1 MLDQFLFTGKKTNIF
16 LLNYVSQFNIKRY
29 LVNIKHSVSTKLAN
43 YLFIVII
50 FAGVITSLSLMI
62 MASNKSDA
70 ESINISGSLR
80 MQSYRLLYELE
91 QHPEL
96 VEASLR
102 QYRVSLHSQALLEIA
117 HQWFVPNA
125 VKSSYHNLIKRWE
138 SMERYARHRD
148 IAAYK
153 TEITDYVAQ
162 VDQFVFTLQRFAE
175 QKWII
180 AVLVMSLSMFSIIVM
195 VSYIVWYARKEVV
208 LPLTQLTRASI
219 QVQMRQFNHVKV
231 NTKKQDELGSLARA
245 FTQMSSELEK
255 LYSSLEESVNEKT
268 QKLRQTNRSLT
279 MLYESSQQL
288 TINNVDEFTLQQ
300 VLKNIFISEHLRYLS
315 LIIDGAE
322 HWNLAFGNKQA
333 NQDCQQVELTIENEK
348 LAVLYWQAG
357 LPCPDPRTMRNIAQI
372 LSRTLYFHKIQRQQ
386 QQLLLMEE
394 RSIIARELH
403 DSLAQVLAFLQIQL
417 TLLKHNL
424 KQDDENAKTKSLSL
438 IANFEQA
445 LRDGYVQ
452 LRELLATFRLT
463 IQEANL
469 KLALEQVVDS
479 LRGQTEMQM
488 TVHCSLPSQSFNAQ
502 QLVHVLQIVRESI
515 LNAIKHSKGSLI
527 EVIAHTNQDG
537 EYELIV
543 RDDGIGIP
551 SLDEPDGHYG
561 LNIMNERSAQLNASL
576 HISNRTSGGT
586 EVKITLNQMGM

>member
-1 MLDQFLFTGKKTNIF
+1 M
-16 LLNYVSQFNIKRY
+16 
-29 LVNIKHSVSTKLAN
+29 NIKHSVSTKLAN

-288 TINNVDEFTLQQ
+288 TTNNVDELTLQQ
-300 VLKNIFISEHLRYLS
+300 VLKNIFISEHLRYLY
-315 LIIDGAE
+315 
-322 HWNLAFGNKQA
+322 Q
-333 NQDCQQVELTIENEK
+333 
-348 LAVLYWQAG
+348 
-357 LPCPDPRTMRNIAQI
+357 
-372 LSRTLYFHKIQRQQ
+372 
-386 QQLLLMEE
+386 
-394 RSIIARELH
+394 
-403 DSLAQVLAFLQIQL
+403 
-417 TLLKHNL
+417 
-424 KQDDENAKTKSLSL
+424 
-438 IANFEQA
+438 
-445 LRDGYVQ
+445 
-452 LRELLATFRLT
+452 
-463 IQEANL
+463 
-469 KLALEQVVDS
+469 
-479 LRGQTEMQM
+479 
-488 TVHCSLPSQSFNAQ
+488 
-502 QLVHVLQIVRESI
+502 
-515 LNAIKHSKGSLI
+515 
-527 EVIAHTNQDG
+527 
-537 EYELIV
+537 
-543 RDDGIGIP
+543 
-551 SLDEPDGHYG
+551 
-561 LNIMNERSAQLNASL
+561 
-576 HISNRTSGGT
+576 
-586 EVKITLNQMGM
+586 

>member
-1 MLDQFLFTGKKTNIF
+1 M
-16 LLNYVSQFNIKRY
+16 
-29 LVNIKHSVSTKLAN
+29 NIKHSVSTKLAN

-70 ESINISGSLR
+70 ESINVSGSLR

-96 VEASLR
+96 VELGLR
-102 QYRVSLHSQALLEIA
+102 QYRVSLHSQALLEID
-117 HQWFVPNA
+117 HQWFVPDE
-125 VKSSYHNLIKRWE
+125 VKQSYHNLIKRWE
-138 SMERYARHRD
+138 SMERYAREND
-148 IAAYK
+148 ISSYK
-153 TEITDYVAQ
+153 NQIADYVSQ
-162 VDQFVFTLQRFAE
+162 VDKFVFTLQRFAE
-175 QKWII
+175 KKWIL
-180 AVLVMSLSMFSIIVM
+180 AVLVISLSMLSIIIM
-195 VSYIVWYARKEVV
+195 VSYVVWYARREVV
-208 LPLTQLTRASI
+208 TPLKQLTRASI
-219 QVQMRQFNHVKV
+219 QIQMRQFNHVKL
-231 NTKKQDELGSLARA
+231 NTETPDELGSLARA

-268 QKLRQTNRSLT
+268 QKLRQTNLSLT

-288 TINNVDEFTLQQ
+288 TTNTVDELTLQQ
-300 VLKNIFISEHLRYLS
+300 VLKNIFISEHLRYIS
-315 LIIDGAE
+315 LVVDGAE
-322 HWNLAFGNKQA
+322 HWQLTFGEKQA
-333 NQDCQQVELTIENEK
+333 NQECQQVNLTIENEK
-348 LAVLYWQAG
+348 LATLYWQAG

-372 LSRTLYFHKIQRQQ
+372 LSRTLYFHQTQRQQ

-424 KQDDENAKTKSLSL
+424 KQDHAQAKEKSLTI

-463 IQEANL
+463 VQEANL
-469 KLALEQVVDS
+469 KLALEQVIDS
-479 LRGQTEMQM
+479 LRNQTTIQM
-488 TVHCSLPSQSFNAQ
+488 TVQCALPSQSFSAQ
-502 QLVHVLQIVRESI
+502 QLVHVLQIVRESV
-515 LNAIKHSKGSLI
+515 LNAIKHSKGSVI
-527 EVIAHTNQDG
+527 EVIAHTNDDG
-537 EYELIV
+537 EYELLV

-551 SLDEPDGHYG
+551 SLEEPDGHYG
-561 LNIMNERSAQLNASL
+561 LNIMHERASKLNAQLQIAQ
-576 HISNRTSGGT
+576 RATGGT
-586 EVKITLNQMGM
+586 EVKITLNHNRKVT